1 MSKLA
6 TLLLITILALSSL
19 IVIETVFAQ
28 QSLSRRSVPEF
39 TVTFEAQNET
49 IIITIKNQPYVSS
62 INGITYHLYYNIRQK
77 EHSEDTWRELSW
89 SDRGSGTLVPQSDS
103 QYTVVSYSSRSYSV
117 GDQLDFQVQAL
128 LGGFVL
134 HQSQNPWLP
143 DVSYFGVPAAAESYW
158 SSTQTITIEEFQT
171 PSPQPTPTP
180 TSTPYTEPQATE
192 QGIILGV
199 AITVAV
205 IGAGLGLLIYLLK
218 RK

>member
-6 TLLLITILALSSL
+6 TLLLITILALSSS
-19 IVIETVFAQ
+19 IVVETVFAQ
-28 QSLSRRSVPEF
+28 QSLSRRSVPDF
-39 TVTFEAQNET
+39 TVAFEAQNET
-49 IIITIKNQPYVSS
+49 IIITIKNQPYASS
-62 INGITYHLYYNIRQK
+62 INGITYHLYYNIRHK
-77 EHSEDTWRELSW
+77 EHSEDTWSELSW

-117 GDQLDFQVQAL
+117 DDQLDFQVQAL

-143 DVSYFGVPAAAESYW
+143 DVSYFGVPAASESYW
-158 SSTQTITIEEFQT
+158 SNTQTITIESQT

-180 TSTPYTEPQATE
+180 TSSPYSEPQSTE
-192 QGIILGV
+192 QKLILGV
-199 AITVAV
+199 AAFVVVFAF
-205 IGAGLGLLIYLLK
+205 GLVLVYRIK

>member
-62 INGITYHLYYNIRQK
+62 INGITYHLYYNIRHK
-77 EHSEDTWRELSW
+77 EHSEDTWSELSW

-128 LGGFVL
+128 LGGFSL

-143 DVSYFGVPAAAESYW
+143 DVSYFGVPAAAESDW
-158 SSTQTITIEEFQT
+158 SSTQTITIEAFQT
-171 PSPQPTPTP
+171 PSPEP
-180 TSTPYTEPQATE
+180 TSTPYVEPQSNE
-192 QGIILGV
+192 QRLIFGV
-199 AITVAV
+199 AAIVVVVAFGFV
-205 IGAGLGLLIYLLK
+205 LLHRIK